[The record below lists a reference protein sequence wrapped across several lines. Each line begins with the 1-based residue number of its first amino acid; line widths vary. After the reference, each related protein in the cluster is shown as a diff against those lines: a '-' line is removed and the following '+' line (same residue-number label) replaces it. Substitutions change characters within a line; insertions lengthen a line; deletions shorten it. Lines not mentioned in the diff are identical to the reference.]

1 MHSLLKT
8 VAFGLL
14 LGSLGN
20 VINVYDEVRR
30 WEENIGLGLLFKL
43 RGAIEAP
50 RDAVVVAIDRQSSS
64 ELKVPNN
71 PDRWPRTLHA
81 KLVDALNRAGVR
93 VIVFDLYFID
103 ERAPEEDAAFATAV
117 RNAGNVILAERLQ
130 IVHGAENFDHG
141 AISVKSEKPIDSLR
155 HAAFGTA
162 PFVLPRVPVRVSQF
176 WTFKHYAGDPPTF
189 PALALQ
195 LYALD
200 SYRAL
205 RASLAKTEAEIAVRL
220 PQDFAPGGEASG
232 PSRAMRTIRQAVHAD
247 GALLAAMQ
255 RAALGQRENGKAA
268 QSLVNLYAGSNRR
281 YLNFYGPPRTVAT
294 LSYHEALDLAADPKS
309 HPISLRGKA
318 VFVGLSENRLA
329 ETHDS
334 FHTPF
339 SRSDGVFISGVEI
352 AATAFLNLLTE
363 TSIRPAAPGIQAL
376 ILLFWGTLVVVIG
389 RMMVPLRASLA
400 IIACSACYLIAAAY
414 EFRASTTWYPIFI
427 PLFLQAPLGY
437 VGTLLWDYREVN
449 KERQEVRRALGY
461 YLPKEVVDRL
471 ARDRVDI
478 RREGQTV
485 YGACLFTDVAG
496 YTTASESLSP
506 REVST
511 YMHQYLEATFEPI
524 HKHGGIVIDLK
535 GDSILAVWKG
545 SAADSTV
552 RAKAC
557 EAALGV
563 AEAVR
568 KFNQAAD
575 SAIKLPTRISVHAG
589 PVFLGN
595 IGAGTHYEYGV
606 AGDTVTTASRLDG
619 LNKYLGTRVLISE
632 EVVRDLK
639 GYFTR
644 EVGTFLMKGKSNPVV
659 AHELIGRAAE
669 EDQQQ
674 RDVCALFSEARQ
686 AFQKRVWDV
695 AKTKFLEVCDR
706 MPEDRVAQ
714 FYLKLCEQ
722 YRAAPPPEP
731 WNGTIAMDEK

>member
-1 MHSLLKT
+1 MSRLLRA
-8 VAFGLL
+8 VAIGIL
-14 LGSLGN
+14 LGLIGCM
-20 VINVYDEVRR
+20 INVHEDVGRL
-30 WEENIGLGLLFKL
+30 EENIGLGLLFKL
-43 RGAIEAP
+43 RGSIEAP
-50 RDAVVVAIDRQSSS
+50 PDAAVVAIDRQSAAQLNVSF
-64 ELKVPNN
+64 N

-81 KLVDALNRAGVR
+81 KLVNALNRAGAR
-93 VIVFDLYFID
+93 VIVFDLYFL
-103 ERAPEEDAAFATAV
+103 EARSPEEDAAFATAV
-117 RNAGNVILAERLQ
+117 RNAGNVIFAERLE
-130 IVHGAENFDHG
+130 IVHGAEALDHG
-141 AISVKSEKPIDSLR
+141 PSVISVTSKKPIDSLR

-162 PFVLPRVPVRVSQF
+162 PFVLPRMPVRVSQF
-176 WTFKHYAGDPPTF
+176 WTFKTYAGDTPTF
-189 PALALQ
+189 PALAIQ

-205 RASLAKTEAEIAVRL
+205 RASLAKTEPELAFRL
-220 PQDFAPGGEASG
+220 PQDFAPGGEAS
-232 PSRAMRTIRQAVHAD
+232 RAMRTIRESVHAD
-247 GALLAAMQ
+247 AALLAAMQ
-255 RAALGQRENGKAA
+255 RAASAQKENGKAA

-294 LSYHEALDLAADPKS
+294 LPYQQALELGTDPKS
-309 HPISLRGKA
+309 HPISLRGKV
-318 VFVGLSENRLA
+318 VFIGLSENRLA
-329 ETHDS
+329 ETQDS

-339 SRSDGVFISGVEI
+339 SRNDGVFISGVEI
-352 AATAFLNLLTE
+352 AATAFLNLLTD
-363 TSIRPAAPGIQAL
+363 TSIRPAAPSAQAL
-376 ILLFWGTLVVVIG
+376 ILLLWGIVVVVIG
-389 RMMVPLRASLA
+389 RMIAPLRASLA
-400 IIACSACYLIAAAY
+400 TIACSVCYLIAASYA
-414 EFRASTTWYPIFI
+414 FRASATWYPIFV
-427 PLFLQAPLGY
+427 PLVLQVPLGY
-437 VGTLLWDYREVN
+437 VGVLLWDYFEVN
-449 KERQEVRRALGY
+449 KERQRVRQALGY
-461 YLPKEVVDRL
+461 YVPEDVVARL
-471 ARDRVDI
+471 ARDMVDI
-478 RREGQTV
+478 RREGHTV

-496 YTTASESLSP
+496 YTTASESMSP

-524 HKHGGIVIDLK
+524 HKHGGLVIDLK

-545 SAADSTV
+545 SENDSTV

-589 PVFLGN
+589 SIFLGN
-595 IGAGTHYEYGV
+595 IGAGAHYEYGV

-632 EVVRDLK
+632 EVVHDLK
-639 GYFTR
+639 GYLTR

-674 RDVCALFSEARQ
+674 RDVFALFSEARQ

-695 AKTKFLEVCDR
+695 AKAKFLEVCDK
-706 MPEDRVAQ
+706 MPDDRVAQ